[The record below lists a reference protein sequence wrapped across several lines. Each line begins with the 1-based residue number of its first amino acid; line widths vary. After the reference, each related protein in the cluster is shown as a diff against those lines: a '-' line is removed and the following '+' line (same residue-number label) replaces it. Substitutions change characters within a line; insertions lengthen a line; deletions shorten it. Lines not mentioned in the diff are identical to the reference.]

1 MGESRMISLFKER
14 EYIMFYCLN
23 CQLHKVSKSFFLY
36 ANLVQWGNYCIVYF
50 LFMTKFCSGRFTIN
64 SQLQF
69 LVNTESFDIDCP

>member
-36 ANLVQWGNYCIVYF
+36 ANLVPMGKLLHC
-50 LFMTKFCSGRFTIN
+50 LFFIHDKILFRKIHHQFAITI
-64 SQLQF
+64 S
-69 LVNTESFDIDCP
+69 S

>member
-36 ANLVQWGNYCIVYF
+36 ANLVPMGKLLHCLQNFVPEDSPSIRNYNF
-50 LFMTKFCSGRFTIN
+50 
-64 SQLQF
+64 
-69 LVNTESFDIDCP
+69 